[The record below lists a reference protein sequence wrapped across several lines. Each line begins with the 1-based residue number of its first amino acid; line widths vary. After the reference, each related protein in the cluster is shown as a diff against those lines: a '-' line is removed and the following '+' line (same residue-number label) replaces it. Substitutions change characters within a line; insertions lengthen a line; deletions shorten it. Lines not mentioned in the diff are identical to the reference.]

1 MAAKKKTSKR
11 TKRTTTKKRSRRSTK
26 KRTSSK
32 RSTTSRTRRTSE
44 ERLVE
49 DVVTGIARIVL
60 DRVAKKKP

>member
-11 TKRTTTKKRSRRSTK
+11 TRRTTTKKRSTRSTK

-32 RSTTSRTRRTSE
+32 RSATSRPRRASE

-60 DRVAKKKP
+60 DRVAKKK